1 MNTTNAYSDIP
12 ELAPL
17 NLSEKPDGP
26 GSAIVLSAGIGV
38 FTLGVLCILAEASE
52 GVNAFLGWFQAGRG
66 VGALAGK
73 TTVATI
79 FYIGSLIL
87 LWVLWR
93 NKDVDIKR
101 SFYIALALG
110 VLGAIMMY
118 PPVFTLF
125 AP

>member
-1 MNTTNAYSDIP
+1 MTTTNAYSDIP

-26 GSAIVLSAGIGV
+26 GSAIILSAGIGI
-38 FTLGVLCILAEASE
+38 FTLGLLCVLAEASE
-52 GVNAFLGWFQAGRG
+52 GVNAFLSWFQAGLG

-73 TTVATI
+73 TIVAVVL
-79 FYIGSLIL
+79 YVGSLIA
-87 LWVLWR
+87 LWVLWKD
-93 NKDVDIKR
+93 KDVSIKGP
-101 SFYIALALG
+101 FFIALALG

-125 AP
+125 AA